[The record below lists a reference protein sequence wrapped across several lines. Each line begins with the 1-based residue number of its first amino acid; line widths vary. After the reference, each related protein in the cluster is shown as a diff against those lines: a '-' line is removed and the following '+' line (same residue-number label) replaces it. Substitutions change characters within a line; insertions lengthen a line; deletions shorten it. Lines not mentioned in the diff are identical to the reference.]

1 MFVAWFLIARICPI
15 TPEVGHPLV
24 QHVERPIATSVAKTI
39 CSLVTDG
46 IIAHC
51 ILDDPMRGSELANR
65 IGCAGIA
72 GQKKSLATA
81 SAKIFLAALT
91 GAAGLRIPVLA
102 PKFLKCLGALS
113 TPIARLI
120 AH

>member
-1 MFVAWFLIARICPI
+1 MRDVRASFLITRICPI
-15 TPEVGHPLV
+15 TPEVRHPLL
-24 QHVERPIATSVAKTI
+24 QHVERSIATSVAKTI

-51 ILDDPMRGSELANR
+51 ILDDPMRGRELANR
-65 IGCAGIA
+65 IGCAGIS

-91 GAAGLRIPVLA
+91 GAAGLRHPVFA
-102 PKFLKCLGALS
+102 PKFFKCFG
-113 TPIARLI
+113 
-120 AH
+120 